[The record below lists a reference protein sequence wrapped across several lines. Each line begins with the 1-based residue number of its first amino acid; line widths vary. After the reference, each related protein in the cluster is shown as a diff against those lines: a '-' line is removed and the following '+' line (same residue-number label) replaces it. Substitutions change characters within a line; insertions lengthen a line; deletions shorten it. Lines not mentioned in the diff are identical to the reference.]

1 MNNSTFEWG
10 ERMSDFTEQLSLD
23 DFRSSGVE
31 KTDESSDMLITNP
44 FDPAK
49 IDITQKSLTIDLL
62 IKRLK
67 ENEINL
73 LTDFQ
78 RKGGLWDDGQ
88 QSRLIESLIIRIPL
102 PAFYFDGSNDNNW
115 LVVDGL
121 QRLTTFKRFFIDKNL
136 RLSGMEYVT
145 QFKDFTYDQLPRHIQ
160 RRIEETQIIA
170 FVIND
175 GTPEEVK
182 YNIFKRINTGGVP
195 LAPQEIRHALNQ
207 GVASAFVTKL
217 AGSEEFLQA
226 TCHSIKSDRMED
238 RDFVLRFLA
247 FTMTPYQKY
256 ASDLESFLNSSMT
269 LLNKKSETEL
279 NQLEER
285 FKKAMVNSVEIFGDD
300 AFRKRYKPDDSRKQ
314 INKALY
320 DSWSV
325 NLGCLNEEQSK
336 KVINRSNVIREKFI
350 ELMKDKNFDGAIS
363 QGTGDPR
370 RVQYRFSKVE
380 KLIKEVLA

>member
-1 MNNSTFEWG
+1 M
-10 ERMSDFTEQLSLD
+10 TEIEQGQLSFD
-23 DFRSSGVE
+23 NFFISNDKVDVE
-31 KTDESSDMLITNP
+31 KTDDSSESIITNP

-67 ENEINL
+67 EKEINL

-121 QRLTTFKRFFIDKNL
+121 QRLYTLKRFVIDQDLKL
-136 RLSGMEYVT
+136 RNMEYVT
-145 QFKDFTYDQLPRHIQ
+145 QFEDHTYDQLPRHIQ

-195 LAPQEIRHALNQ
+195 LTPQEIRHALNQ
-207 GVASAFVTKL
+207 GVASNFLKKL
-217 AGSEEFLQA
+217 AESEEFLEA

-247 FTMTPYQKY
+247 FTMTPYQNY
-256 ASDLESFLNSSMT
+256 FPDLENFLNHAMSA
-269 LLNKKSETEL
+269 LNKKTEQEL
-279 NQLEER
+279 YELEKK
-285 FKKAMVNSVEIFGDD
+285 FKNAMINSVKIFGDD
-300 AFRKRYKPDDSRKQ
+300 AFRRRYKADDARRQ
-314 INKALY
+314 INKALF
-320 DSWSV
+320 DTWSV
-325 NLGCLNEEQSK
+325 NLGKLDDRQSEK
-336 KVINRSNVIREKFI
+336 LISCREIIKEKFI
-350 ELMKDKNFDGAIS
+350 NLMKDKDFDSAIS

-370 RVQYRFSKVE
+370 RVQYRFSKIE
-380 KLIKEVLA
+380 SLIKEVLSC

>member
-1 MNNSTFEWG
+1 MNNSTFKWG

>member
-1 MNNSTFEWG
+1 
-10 ERMSDFTEQLSLD
+10 MSNLTGQLSLD
-23 DFRSSGVE
+23 DFYRSSDVE

-67 ENEINL
+67 EDEINL

-78 RKGGLWDDGQ
+78 RKGGLWDVGQ

-121 QRLTTFKRFFIDKNL
+121 QRLTTLKRFFIDKDL
-136 RLSGMEYVT
+136 RLNSMEYVT
-145 QFKDFTYDQLPRHIQ
+145 QFEGFTYDQLPRHIQ
-160 RRIEETQIIA
+160 RRVEETQIIA
-170 FVIND
+170 FIIND

-195 LAPQEIRHALNQ
+195 LTPQEIRHALNQ
-207 GVASAFVTKL
+207 GVASAFLTKL

-247 FTMTPYQKY
+247 FTMTPYQNY
-256 ASDLESFLNSSMT
+256 TPDLENFLNSSMS
-269 LLNKKSETEL
+269 LLNKKSEKEL
-279 NQLEER
+279 KQLEEK
-285 FKKAMVNSVEIFGDD
+285 FKKAMVNSIRIFGDD
-300 AFRKRYKPDDSRKQ
+300 AFRKRYNVGDTRKQ

-320 DSWSV
+320 DTWSV
-325 NLGCLNEEQSK
+325 NLGGLNDEQSEMVVSCSGLVK
-336 KVINRSNVIREKFI
+336 EKFI
-350 ELMKDKNFDGAIS
+350 NLMKDKNFDGAIS

-380 KLIKEVLA
+380 KLIREVLT

>member
-1 MNNSTFEWG
+1 MKKNDS
-10 ERMSDFTEQLSLD
+10 QLSWDFEHSHEEEGIERTD
-23 DFRSSGVE
+23 D
-31 KTDESSDMLITNP
+31 SSDTLITNP

-78 RKGGLWDDGQ
+78 RKGGLWDDVQ
-88 QSRLIESLIIRIPL
+88 QSRLIESLMIRIPL

-121 QRLTTFKRFFIDKNL
+121 QRLTALKRFFIDQELKLFN
-136 RLSGMEYVT
+136 MEYVT
-145 QFKDFTYDQLPRHIQ
+145 QFDGQTYNQLPRHIQ

-175 GTPEEVK
+175 GTPPEVK

-195 LAPQEIRHALNQ
+195 LTPQEIRHALNQ
-207 GVASAFVTKL
+207 GTASTFLKKL
-217 AGSEEFLQA
+217 AGTEEFLDA

-247 FTMTPYQKY
+247 FSMTSYSEYFP
-256 ASDLESFLNSSMT
+256 DLENFLNSAMG
-269 LLNKKSETEL
+269 LLNKKSKKE
-279 NQLEER
+279 LEELENK
-285 FKKAMVNSVEIFGDD
+285 FKNAMKSSREIFGDD
-300 AFRKRYKPDDSRKQ
+300 AFRRRYKLEDNRKQ
-314 INKALY
+314 INKALF
-320 DSWSV
+320 DTWSV
-325 NLGCLNEEQSK
+325 NLGNLDNEQVK
-336 KVINRSNVIREKFI
+336 KLVINRDLIKDKFMK
-350 ELMKDKNFDGAIS
+350 LMKNKRFDGAIS

-370 RVQYRFSKVE
+370 RVEFRFTRVE
-380 KLIKEVLA
+380 KIIKEVLKC